1 MSEGRTH
8 LAQAHVGRVLREKWR
23 LDALLGIG
31 AMAAVYAA
39 THRNGMRA
47 AVKLLHP
54 ELAADQ
60 NVRTRF
66 LREGYAANKIDHP
79 GCVSVL
85 DDDVTEDGS
94 VFLVMELLVGETL
107 DERAERR
114 GAKLPLAEVVAAADQ
129 VLDVLAAAH
138 VKGIIHRDIKPGNL
152 FITRDGAVKV
162 LDFGIARLLENQG
175 ATATMTGAAMGTPAF
190 MPPEQSLA
198 EWDKVDGRT
207 DIWALGATM
216 FTLLTGRFVHEAESV
231 TALLV
236 AISSRPVQPIA
247 SVLPGIPKEIAAVID
262 RSLAQRPQ
270 DRWPDA
276 RAMQAA
282 LRAAAKVLPEAG
294 PDGVVPPRVTSRPS
308 LPEDA
313 LPPALKGAAQADSML
328 DAVATRPYRKKG
340 PRVYV
345 LLAAAGAVVVGA
357 VLAFALLGREP
368 DPSARPEGRPSST
381 AAAAS
386 PSAAAVEPAGGVP
399 SVSPASPAAAP
410 EPSGS
415 ALAPSRSAQPSVPA
429 PEKKLPATTPKPRG
443 TGDVFDEF
451 K

>member
-1 MSEGRTH
+1 MSDGRAH
-8 LAQAHVGRVLREKWR
+8 LAQAHIGRVLRDKWR

-54 ELAADQ
+54 ELAADP
-60 NVRTRF
+60 NVRARF
-66 LREGYAANKIDHP
+66 LREGYAANKIEHP

-85 DDDVTEDGS
+85 DDDVAEDGS
-94 VFLVMELLVGETL
+94 VFLVMELLAGETL

-114 GAKLPLAEVVAAADQ
+114 GDKLPLPEVVAAADQ
-129 VLDVLAAAH
+129 ILDALAAAH
-138 VKGIIHRDIKPGNL
+138 AKGIVHRDIKPGNL
-152 FITRDGAVKV
+152 FVTRSGALKV

-190 MPPEQSLA
+190 MPPEQALA

-216 FTLLTGRFVHEAESV
+216 FTLLTGRYVHEAESV

-236 AISSRPVQPIA
+236 AISSRPIQPIA
-247 SVLPGIPKEIAAVID
+247 SVLPGIPKGIGAVID
-262 RSLAQRPQ
+262 RALAFRPE

-276 RAMQAA
+276 RSMQAA

-294 PDGVVPPRVTSRPS
+294 PDGVVPPAIVSRPS

-313 LPPALKGAAQADSML
+313 VASALKSKSSVQADT
-328 DAVATRPYRKKG
+328 AAEATLPYRKKS
-340 PRVYV
+340 PRVIV
-345 LLAAAGAVVVGA
+345 LAAAIGAMAIGAAVVIA
-357 VLAFALLGREP
+357 ILWREP
-368 DPSARPEGRPSST
+368 SPDAQPEGRPSAPAPSVT
-381 AAAAS
+381 AIEA
-386 PSAAAVEPAGGVP
+386 AGGVP
-399 SVSPASPAAAP
+399 SVSPATSGAAP

-415 ALAPSRSAQPSVPA
+415 APSSPSGSAQ
-429 PEKKLPATTPKPRG
+429 EKKPPATAPKPRA
-443 TGDVFDEF
+443 TSNPFDEF
-451 K
+451 N

>member
-1 MSEGRTH
+1 MSEGRAH
-8 LAQAHVGRVLREKWR
+8 LAQAYLGRVLRDKWR

-54 ELAADQ
+54 ELAADPS
-60 NVRTRF
+60 VRARF
-66 LREGYAANKIDHP
+66 LREGYAANKIEHP

-85 DDDVTEDGS
+85 DDDVAEDGS
-94 VFLVMELLVGETL
+94 VFLVMELLAGETL
-107 DERAERR
+107 DQRAERR
-114 GAKLPLAEVVAAADQ
+114 GNKLPLPEVVAAADQ
-129 VLDVLAAAH
+129 ILGALAAAH
-138 VKGIIHRDIKPGNL
+138 AKGIVHRDIKPGNL
-152 FITRDGAVKV
+152 FVTRSGAVKV

-216 FTLLTGRFVHEAESV
+216 FTLLTGRYVHEAESV

-247 SVLPGIPKEIAAVID
+247 SVLPGIPKGIGAVID
-262 RSLAQRPQ
+262 RALAFRPE

-276 RAMQAA
+276 RSMQAA
-282 LRAAAKVLPEAG
+282 LRAAAKALPEAG
-294 PDGVVPPRVTSRPS
+294 PDGIVPPVIVSRPS

-313 LPPALKGAAQADSML
+313 VASALRGSAQADT
-328 DAVATRPYRKKG
+328 AAEATLPYRKKG
-340 PRVYV
+340 PRVFV
-345 LLAAAGAVVVGA
+345 LAAVGAMAIGAAVVI
-357 VLAFALLGREP
+357 ALLVREP
-368 DPSARPEGRPSST
+368 GAQPEGP
-381 AAAAS
+381 
-386 PSAAAVEPAGGVP
+386 PSAAAPSVPAIEPSGRVP
-399 SVSPASPAAAP
+399 SVSPATSAAAP

-415 ALAPSRSAQPSVPA
+415 APSSPQPSGSAQT
-429 PEKKLPATTPKPRG
+429 KKPPATAPKPRA
-443 TGDVFDEF
+443 TGDPFDEF
-451 K
+451 N